1 MSLVAG
7 WLRGP
12 AGNALANLA
21 RIAALFLLGRTIA
34 TQLGGDGLLA
44 LGQWQNLVGIGTVLG
59 GNALQHGFQQGMAA
73 HSDRAQWLGSGLL
86 LGQILSFLAC
96 SLLLAAR
103 ALGLVHF
110 PTWGPLVPFLLLA
123 ACSLGSLQTNL
134 QGAAAGQERMGRLS
148 LWLAVSGILQVLT
161 ILPFATSVPR
171 LGIGLLLAPVLLGLL
186 SLKALPFPRPRL
198 SRLRLRHWLRLWL
211 PFLSIGIAPGIAS
224 PLAQIALR
232 QLAMG
237 FDPTQAGLW
246 QAAQRLS
253 DSTFPLWSAAA
264 AAWILPRLARP
275 QDRPT
280 LLATLK
286 MSLSGTLPLCLGLGL
301 LAPLALRLAF
311 GAPFQGGAEILRLQC
326 ATELVRAVGL
336 PFSLFLIARG
346 RAWAFAGLEIASP
359 VVQVGLS
366 ALLLPRIGILALPVS
381 AFCENAAFGL
391 GAWWFGKADLRPT

>member
-1 MSLVAG
+1 MSPVAG

-12 AGNALANLA
+12 AWNALANLV
-21 RIAALFLLGRTIA
+21 RIASLFLLGRTIA
-34 TQLGGDGLLA
+34 TQLGGEGLLA

-110 PTWGPLVPFLLLA
+110 PSWGPAIPFLLLA

-134 QGAAAGQERMGRLS
+134 QGATAGQERMGRLS
-148 LWLAVSGILQVLT
+148 LWLAVSGVLQVLL
-161 ILPFATSVPR
+161 ILPFATSLPR
-171 LGIGLLLAPVLLGLL
+171 LGIGLLLAPALLGLF

-198 SRLRLRHWLRLWL
+198 SRLRHWLRLWL
-211 PFLSIGIAPGIAS
+211 PFLSVGIAPGIAS

-232 QLAMG
+232 QLAVG

-246 QAAQRLS
+246 QAATRLS
-253 DSTFPLWSAAA
+253 DSVFPLWSAAA

-280 LLATLK
+280 LLASMK
-286 MSLSGTLPLCLGLGL
+286 VSLSGSLPLCLALML
-301 LAPLALRLAF
+301 FAPLALRLAF
-311 GAPFQGGAEILRLQC
+311 GAPFQGGAEILRWQC

-346 RAWAFAGLEIASP
+346 RAWTFAGLEIASP
-359 VVQVGLS
+359 LLQVGLS
-366 ALLLPRIGILALPVS
+366 AFLLPRIGILALPIA